1 MELSIARSRKLP
13 EVERL
18 LELVETSLDDDQAE
32 SITTIPLAGKSSIA
46 DYMVV
51 ASGRNAR
58 QIAAMANHLA
68 TKLKAEGGRVV
79 ALEARGNPLDSAGLA
94 RQLGRWRDQGARD
107 VAFLIGGADG
117 LDPTV
122 TEAADLVLSLGA
134 MTWPHALARVMLAE
148 QLYRA
153 ETILSGHPYHRE

>member
-1 MELSIARSRKLP
+1 MRLTVIAVGRAQDDAVETLWARYAGRVKPALALS
-13 EVERL
+13 
-18 LELVETSLDDDQAE
+18 LVEDKRRGAAAE
-32 SITTIPLAGKSSIA
+32 LKQREAKLLRAAIP
-46 DYMVV
+46 
-51 ASGRNAR
+51 
-58 QIAAMANHLA
+58 
-68 TKLKAEGGRVV
+68 TGGRVV
-79 ALEARGNPLDSAGLA
+79 ALDARGKPLDSAGLA